1 MEKPMDCS
9 KDNGSCPSGG
19 CASSGTEIH
28 PETVEK
34 EDDQKLLHRL
44 SKIKHKILV
53 LSGKGGVGKS
63 TVAANV
69 ASSLALRELQTGLLD
84 VDFHGP
90 SIPTLLSLEGRAVYS
105 DSEGLVPIDYNPY
118 LKVMSLGF
126 LLRNQDD
133 AVIWRGPL
141 KMQVM
146 KQLLQDVL
154 WGELDYLVMDFPPG
168 TGDEP
173 LSIAQLIPDIDG
185 AIIVTTP
192 QNLSLNDVRK
202 SINFCRQVKVPVLG
216 VIENMSGFI
225 CPHCHEVVDIFK
237 KGGGEK
243 MAEKMGVPFL
253 GRIPMT
259 TLVVEASD
267 EGSPFVEKHQD
278 AEVSRIFSGIIDK
291 LIEKIDRK
299 G

>member
-1 MEKPMDCS
+1 MDCTKNS
-9 KDNGSCPSGG
+9 GACSSGG
-19 CASSGTEIH
+19 CASPGAASN
-28 PETVEK
+28 PEAAK
-34 EDDQKLLHRL
+34 ENNNELKERL
-44 SKIKHKILV
+44 GKIKHKILV

-69 ASSLALRELQTGLLD
+69 ACSLALKGFQTGLLD

-90 SIPTLLSLEGRAVYS
+90 SIPTLLHLEGQAIYS
-105 DSEGLVPIDYNPY
+105 GPGGLAPIDYSEN

-146 KQLLQDVL
+146 KQLLEEVL
-154 WGELDYLVMDFPPG
+154 WGSLDYLVMDFPPG

-202 SINFCRQVKVPVLG
+202 SINFCHQVKVPVLG

-225 CPHCHEVVDIFK
+225 CPHCQGVVDIFK

-243 MAEKMGVPFL
+243 MAERMGVSFL
-253 GRIPMT
+253 GRIPMA
-259 TLVVEASD
+259 TLIVEASD
-267 EGSPFVEKHQD
+267 DGHPFVEKHQD
-278 AEVSRIFSGIIDK
+278 ADVSRMFAKIVDE
-291 LIEKIDRK
+291 LIGKVN

>member
-1 MEKPMDCS
+1 MGCS
-9 KDNGSCPSGG
+9 NESGACASGG
-19 CASSGTEIH
+19 CATSGMGSLPGSISENGN
-28 PETVEK
+28 ELQE
-34 EDDQKLLHRL
+34 RL
-44 SKIKHKILV
+44 DKIKHKILV

-63 TVAANV
+63 TVAANL
-69 ASSLALRELQTGLLD
+69 ACSLSLKGFRTGLLD

-90 SIPTLLSLEGRAVYS
+90 SIPTLLKLEGQSVYS
-105 DSEGLVPIDYNPY
+105 GPGGLVPIDYNQH

-133 AVIWRGPL
+133 AVIWRGPM

-146 KQLLQDVL
+146 KQLLEDVL
-154 WGELDYLVMDFPPG
+154 WGTLDYLVMDFPPG

-173 LSIAQLIPDIDG
+173 LSMSQLIPDVDG

-202 SINFCRQVKVPVLG
+202 SINFCHQVKIPVLG

-225 CPHCHEVVDIFK
+225 CPHCQGVVDIFK
-237 KGGGEK
+237 KGGGEA
-243 MAEKMGVPFL
+243 MAERMEVPFL

-259 TLVVEASD
+259 SLIVEASD
-267 EGSPFVEKHQD
+267 EGCPFIEKQQD
-278 AEVSRIFSGIIDK
+278 AEVSRMFVRIVDS
-291 LIEKIDRK
+291 LIGKID
-299 G
+299 GNP